1 MSNAKKG
8 IVVALGLLFAGAA
21 AAESV
26 RTERQA
32 RAMIEAAGYDAV
44 TAVELE
50 GGVWQAVASDE
61 LGRDVEVR
69 VDPVSG
75 RVYSI
80 ARETIITTVG
90 PLDAADVRLTL
101 NDRGFRGVHDVRF
114 DDDDNLWIA
123 EAVDP
128 AGVDVQIEVDASS
141 GAIVHIEED

>member
-8 IVVALGLLFAGAA
+8 IAVAIGLLFAGAA

-32 RAMIEAAGYDAV
+32 RAMIEAAGYD
-44 TAVELE
+44 TITGVELE
-50 GGVWQAVASDE
+50 GGVWQALASDD

-69 VDPVSG
+69 VDPVTG
-75 RVYSI
+75 RVY
-80 ARETIITTVG
+80 AVTRETIITTTG
-90 PLDAADVRLTL
+90 PLTAADVRLTL

-114 DDDDNLWIA
+114 DHDDNLWIA

-141 GAIVHIEED
+141 GAIVHIEDD